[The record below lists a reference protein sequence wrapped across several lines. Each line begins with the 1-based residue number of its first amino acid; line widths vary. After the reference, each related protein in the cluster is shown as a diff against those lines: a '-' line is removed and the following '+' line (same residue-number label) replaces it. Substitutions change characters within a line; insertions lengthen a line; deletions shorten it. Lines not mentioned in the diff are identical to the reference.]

1 MTKKEYLCPRLL
13 DYIVVVG
20 ARRPNHN
27 NDVAQTPEL
36 LRRYPREDHR
46 DFPLPPDVVFFCQ
59 PEGCLTVGQ
68 KRFSMREN
76 TSFVFTLTEKDTAR
90 VRYGI
95 CVNFYRPFKVSERK
109 SSSSSEKREKSLLNT
124 RQHSSSSN
132 DTLNI
137 PEENTEVQK
146 SPRTRR
152 RLKQAKKV
160 RNNSLTSL
168 CILSH
173 HPFISTFRE
182 CLFIL
187 RKLIDSCN
195 ERTSSRKVGGSRS
208 SLRDSVWGVLTGICA
223 DIPPLVKH
231 DVRQI
236 ETWMLRLL
244 SAPVPVPG
252 KTRVEIEILES
263 QPPLIF
269 ALPDHT
275 RFSLADFPLH
285 LPLEL
290 LGVDTCLSVLT
301 LIMLENKVVLQSRDY
316 NALSMS
322 VMAFVAMIYPLEYM
336 FPVIPLLP
344 TCMGSAEQLLLAPT
358 PFIIGV
364 PASFFRY
371 KPSFRL
377 PDDVWLVDL
386 DTNKITVAGQPGHIP
401 VFPEPEGT
409 DLKRHL
415 RQALASMSL
424 NPPPIKDFD
433 KASSREV
440 EAISKHRTA
449 LTNETDFRPF
459 VYGNDVDAV
468 DVATRV
474 AMAKFINSPNVLGN
488 HNEHTRTLRL
498 YPRPVVAFQVQTF
511 INSRPNKSKFTEM
524 LAQSQAVEYFGEV
537 SLNPKNVT
545 FLRIQTGVYD
555 PHLIGDKQKWYR
567 EQLQPIEFKVQ
578 FENCTL
584 GAALSSASEGGSDSS
599 NPTDE
604 SGEESEREDGAGSSS
619 SSYSSLDEFVVDMI
633 NSDIKGDV
641 QDPHKPVQY
650 SEIDEHAV
658 YKPPDSL
665 QLPPDM
671 VQSDNNQFADSDSSS
686 SQENPTSPDMRIA
699 QNMSMSGMDT
709 DQDLDSS
716 VYDSDNPYPSTP
728 SAARQ
733 HPRRNS
739 NDIGVEAASRG
750 GRTSPTFMDKVNA
763 LFRSDSSD
771 SSAPTTPTR
780 TKPKP
785 SILRGIMDLALETAK
800 EPIGSPTSISS
811 MDPNGYSPS
820 VKSDPGPNR
829 SRISSGMG
837 LPTRKKKTSSPLT
850 RDTRRSL
857 VERTSLIR
865 HSSTKKPEKRSSLTN
880 ERPNS
885 EDQLFL
891 KEVVRGVLD
900 GNNVGWL
907 NWSRLKNLMRNEN
920 LRAQVISQLY
930 PQDTAV
936 TGDFIEDVKVDKAV
950 YKGLV
955 QVLKAVLTGLE
966 FSFEHHTTGG
976 MASAF
981 ALLEIAHTHYFGKE
995 PENHKKPEGGSS
1007 GHHRSG
1013 PPKAGTAGGTHGS
1026 YRLDGMLAQQVHQ
1039 HPSSIGVGGGG
1050 EGVSGGGMLTIGS
1063 RPSESHSLNEDNFIA
1078 AIGWQKSGSVSSSS
1092 TSTEEGTIKLHS
1104 SSLGDNRNDSAYE
1117 LIDESEIPIGTG
1129 TGAGVH
1135 GAVGIAAGIAVTGVI
1150 GNKLDMTPLTGVNT
1164 NSRQTDSVL
1173 ALSNHNNSRHESSGD
1188 VSGSSGELR
1197 DVVIQ
1202 SDLKDYA
1209 NNNHYNTGGSESGI
1223 TFMMPQ
1229 VDTEGQGESS
1239 DGGPSAGRR
1248 ARLAEKLS
1256 SLDSELSEAS
1266 TLVSFNSSDTLGNDS
1281 DTSSTSGVDV
1291 RSRRSRIAHHS
1302 IRPVM
1307 SDTEVELNGLSLNIT
1322 KRNSPARWS
1331 MKSRKSAGFR
1341 YHGNNMI
1348 STDSDTSEVI
1358 LRRYV
1363 FEAFVVKDRSS
1374 LWDQPQFWEDAFL
1387 DAVAAERDAVGM
1399 DQGPA
1404 EMMHR
1409 YESLSPEERKRLE
1422 EDEDKLLSDM
1432 LYNMTAY
1439 MVEMEVP
1446 KIEVKRRIRRLLGRS
1461 HVGLLY
1467 SQDVSDLLEQINNLY
1482 GNDIDLRPAGSRQM
1496 RKHSFVV
1503 HAGSDNKGD
1512 VLFMEVCD
1520 DCVIIRSG
1528 NGAVCDRCWYER
1540 LINMT
1545 YCPKTKVLCLWRKL
1559 NNTTKL
1565 DKFYTKK
1572 CRELYFCIKESM
1584 EKAASRQ
1591 KNGITAEPELGGE
1604 FPIQDVKTGEGGL
1617 LQVTM
1622 EGVGLKFPQSKAF
1635 IELKDIKEYKT
1646 KKDIFM
1652 LVEFNHQ
1659 QKSAV
1664 RHKFR
1669 STMAHDIGYAMLC
1682 VFSYIAAARNSET
1695 ISRKE
1700 LEARMA
1706 GRRREFLQS

>member
-1 MTKKEYLCPRLL
+1 MNKKEYLCPRLL
-13 DYIVVVG
+13 DYILIVG
-20 ARRPNHN
+20 ARHPNHN

-36 LRRYPREDHR
+36 LKRFPREDHQ
-46 DFPLPPDVVFFCQ
+46 DFPLPKDVVYFCQ

-76 TSFVFTLTEKDTAR
+76 TSFVFTLTEKDSAR
-90 VRYGI
+90 MRYGI

-109 SSSSSEKREKSLLNT
+109 SSSSLEKREKSLLNT

-137 PEENTEVQK
+137 PDDNTEVHK

-152 RLKQAKKV
+152 RLKQAKKI

-208 SLRDSVWGVLTGICA
+208 SLRDSVWGVLTGICG

-263 QPPLIF
+263 QPALVF

-290 LGVDTCLSVLT
+290 LGVDTCLSVIT

-358 PFIIGV
+358 PYIIGV

-371 KPSFRL
+371 KPSFQL
-377 PDDVWLVDL
+377 PDDIWMVDL
-386 DTNKITVAGQPGHIP
+386 DTNKITVAGKAGHIP
-401 VFPEPEGT
+401 AFPEPEGS

-433 KASSREV
+433 KASSREF
-440 EAISKHRTA
+440 EAISKHQTA
-449 LTNETDFRPF
+449 LTAESDFKQF

-474 AMAKFINSPNVLGN
+474 AMAKFLNAPDVLGN
-488 HNEHTRTLRL
+488 LTEHTRTLRL

-511 INSRPNKSKFTEM
+511 LSSRPNRSPFTDH
-524 LAQSQAVEYFGEV
+524 LASTQAIEYFGEC
-537 SLNPKNVT
+537 SLNPLNVT

-555 PHLIGDKQKWYR
+555 PHLIGDKSKWFR

-604 SGEESEREDGAGSSS
+604 SGEESEREDGGGSSS
-619 SSYSSLDEFVVDMI
+619 SSYSSLDEFVVDMM

-641 QDPHKPVQY
+641 QDPDKPDQF
-650 SEIDEHAV
+650 SEIDEHSI
-658 YKPPDSL
+658 YQPPDTL

-686 SQENPTSPDMRIA
+686 SQDNPTSPDMRIA
-699 QNMSMSGMDT
+699 QNMSMSGIDT

-716 VYDSDNPYPSTP
+716 VYDSDN
-728 SAARQ
+728 Q
-733 HPRRNS
+733 HRRDS
-739 NDIGVEAASRG
+739 NDLDSEMGSRG
-750 GRTSPTFMDKVNA
+750 GRGSPTFMDKVNA

-771 SSAPTTPTR
+771 SSAPTTPTK

-800 EPIGSPTSISS
+800 EPIGSPTSLSS
-811 MDPNGYSPS
+811 MDPNGYAAS

-829 SRISSGMG
+829 SRMGSGMG

-857 VERTSLIR
+857 VERSSLIR
-865 HSSTKKPEKRSSLTN
+865 HHSTKKPEKRSSLTS

-891 KEVVRGVLD
+891 KEIVRGVLE

-907 NWSRLKNLMRNEN
+907 NWSRLKRLMQNEN
-920 LRAQVISQLY
+920 MRAQVISQLY

-936 TGDFIEDVKVDKAV
+936 TGDYIEDVKVNKAV
-950 YKGLV
+950 YKGLCS
-955 QVLKAVLTGLE
+955 VLKAVLAGLE
-966 FSFEHHTTGG
+966 YSFEHHSAGG

-981 ALLEIAHTHYFGKE
+981 ALLEIASTHYFGKE
-995 PENHKKPEGGSS
+995 PELTQKGDGRHRGGSL
-1007 GHHRSG
+1007 
-1013 PPKAGTAGGTHGS
+1013 KTGGASHGWS
-1026 YRLDGMLAQQVHQ
+1026 K
-1039 HPSSIGVGGGG
+1039 
-1050 EGVSGGGMLTIGS
+1050 
-1063 RPSESHSLNEDNFIA
+1063 SESI
-1078 AIGWQKSGSVSSSS
+1078 SSSS
-1092 TSTEEGTIKLHS
+1092 TSTEEGAIKVHTSNLE
-1104 SSLGDNRNDSAYE
+1104 DNRNDSAYE
-1117 LIDESEIPIGTG
+1117 LIDESEIPIGSSV
-1129 TGAGVH
+1129 GAGVH
-1135 GAVGIAAGIAVTGVI
+1135 GAVGIAAGIAVTDEGVI
-1150 GNKLDMTPLTGVNT
+1150 GTQLDMTPLTGVNRHT
-1164 NSRQTDSVL
+1164 NQQTDPSP
-1173 ALSNHNNSRHESSGD
+1173 SNHNHQ
-1188 VSGSSGELR
+1188 GSEGVEEG
-1197 DVVIQ
+1197 IQ
-1202 SDLKDYA
+1202 SELKDIT
-1209 NNNHYNTGGSESGI
+1209 NNNLYNTGESAI
-1223 TFMMPQ
+1223 TFIAPPSSTHSPDIRDLM
-1229 VDTEGQGESS
+1229 DT
-1239 DGGPSAGRR
+1239 PTRHRR
-1248 ARLAEKLS
+1248 TKLVEKLS
-1256 SLDSELSEAS
+1256 SMDSELSEAS

-1307 SDTEVELNGLSLNIT
+1307 SDTEVELNGSSMILS
-1322 KRNSPARWS
+1322 KRNTPARWA

-1341 YHGNNMI
+1341 YHGGDMI
-1348 STDSDTSEVI
+1348 ATDSDTSEVI

-1363 FEAFVVKDRSS
+1363 FEAFVVKDRSP
-1374 LWDQPQFWEDAFL
+1374 LWDQPLFWEDAYL
-1387 DAVAAERDAVGM
+1387 DAVAAERDAVGL

-1404 EMMHR
+1404 EMIHR
-1409 YESLSPEERKRLE
+1409 YVSLTPEERKRLE
-1422 EDEDKLLSDM
+1422 EDEDKLLSEM

-1439 MVEMEVP
+1439 MIEMEVP
-1446 KIEVKRRIRRLLGRS
+1446 KIEVKRRVRRLLGRS

-1467 SQDVSDLLEQINNLY
+1467 SQDVNDLLDQVNNLY
-1482 GNDIDLRPAGSRQM
+1482 GNDIDLKPAGSRQM

-1545 YCPKTKVLCLWRKL
+1545 YCPKTKVLCLWRKVSS
-1559 NNTTKL
+1559 NTKL

-1652 LVEFNHQ
+1652 LVECNPQ
-1659 QKSAV
+1659 QKNAI

-1669 STMAHDIGYAMLC
+1669 SAMAHDIGYAMLC
-1682 VFSYIAAARNSET
+1682 VFSYLAAAKNSET

-1700 LEARMA
+1700 MEARMA
-1706 GRRREFLQS
+1706 GRKREFMSS